1 MAVRRAVYS
10 VEHFEQRRLLHIFGN
25 HSGTIIVY
33 FTLFRYSSYPKKVTW
48 WAGYMSW
55 QWKKLFS
62 ENHIF
67 GHFHIMN
74 VSPNTWQV
82 NLNSISSH
90 NECNIRF
97 GKERLSA
104 NFSCKNHTLSAQH
117 AT

>member
-25 HSGTIIVY
+25 CSGTIIVY
-33 FTLFRYSSYPKKVTW
+33 FTLFSYSSYPKKVTW

-74 VSPNTWQV
+74 VPPNTWQV